1 MANVR
6 NAKLSELTPDP
17 GNANKGTERGAYM
30 VRQSLQKLGAGRS
43 VLIDKNGVLIAGNK
57 TTEAAYEI
65 GLEDV
70 IVVPT
75 DGTKLVVVQ
84 RTDLDL
90 AKDAKAKELAIADN
104 RASELGLE
112 WDAEVLQE
120 VHDAIGLEDWF
131 TEDEVAAWSMEG
143 GEWEQPSEEEDEE
156 ATADL
161 IDEAEGGEMDCRFQ
175 VGDIIAL
182 GRHRIACGDSTN
194 EDNVRSLLDGKTID
208 LIFTDP
214 PYGVSYADKNKS
226 LNATGRGNRIQTPIE
241 NDHLAPE
248 EISDKIWKPVF
259 QLLCKFAKPGASYYV
274 CGPQGG
280 ELLLLLMTA
289 IADAGLQLKHGL
301 VWVKNN
307 HVLGR
312 CDYHYKHEPILY
324 GWKPGATHYFID
336 SRSEFSVWN
345 FDKPLKSDLHPT
357 MKPIELIQYAIKNS
371 SRPNELV
378 ADFFLGSGS
387 TLIAA
392 QGMEGDRT
400 VYGFELSP
408 HYIEVICRRYEKF
421 TGETAKLVGHL

>member
-1 MANVR
+1 
-6 NAKLSELTPDP
+6 
-17 GNANKGTERGAYM
+17 
-30 VRQSLQKLGAGRS
+30 
-43 VLIDKNGVLIAGNK
+43 
-57 TTEAAYEI
+57 
-65 GLEDV
+65 
-70 IVVPT
+70 
-75 DGTKLVVVQ
+75 
-84 RTDLDL
+84 
-90 AKDAKAKELAIADN
+90 
-104 RASELGLE
+104 
-112 WDAEVLQE
+112 
-120 VHDAIGLEDWF
+120 
-131 TEDEVAAWSMEG
+131 
-143 GEWEQPSEEEDEE
+143 
-156 ATADL
+156 
-161 IDEAEGGEMDCRFQ
+161 
-175 VGDIIAL
+175 
-182 GRHRIACGDSTN
+182 
-194 EDNVRSLLDGKTID
+194 VRSLLDGKTID

-226 LNATGRGNRIQTPIE
+226 LNATGRGNSIQTPIE

-248 EISDKIWKPVF
+248 EISGKIWKPVF

-289 IADAGLQLKHGL
+289 IADAGLLLKHGL